1 MIKMSKTI
9 LKKELHNAIDS
20 IEDDDLLE
28 AVYTILNN
36 SVHQYELTKGQRKE
50 LKIRLAEL
58 DKVEEQS
65 LPYKKSL
72 KEIREKIKKK

>member
-1 MIKMSKTI
+1 MSKTI

-20 IEDDDLLE
+20 IEDNDLLE

-36 SVHQYELTKGQRKE
+36 SVQQYELTKGQRKE

-58 DKVEEQS
+58 DKVEERS
-65 LPYKKSL
+65 LPYKRSL
-72 KEIREKIKKK
+72 KEIRAKIKKK